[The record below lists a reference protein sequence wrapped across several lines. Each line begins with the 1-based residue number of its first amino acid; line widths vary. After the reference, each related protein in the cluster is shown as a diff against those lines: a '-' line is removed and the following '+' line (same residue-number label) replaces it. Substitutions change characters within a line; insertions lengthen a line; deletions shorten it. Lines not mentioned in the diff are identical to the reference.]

1 VVTRTLRPA
10 AKTTLCFLL
19 DRENRGLVTSNGQAA
34 SADTIHREKRNL
46 TRIQDHEKESGPA
59 MEAFFGR
66 HAWPLTR
73 MDAAGPSVVTKTIA
87 RPKWIEIG
95 NAALALTIDAIGG
108 GRFAVICGS

>member
-1 VVTRTLRPA
+1 MRPV

-59 MEAFFGR
+59 MGLFF
-66 HAWPLTR
+66 HARPRTR

-87 RPKWIEIG
+87 RPKWIEIR
-95 NAALALTIDAIGG
+95 NVALALTIDAMGG
-108 GRFAVICGS
+108 GRFEVICGS